1 MIPMNAA
8 TRADSV
14 ELLIVRH
21 GESEGNAE
29 GRFGGHGPTPL
40 TERGR
45 RQAERVAELLAA
57 LAPTALVSSD
67 LSRALSTA
75 EVIAARTGLA
85 PVLEPG
91 LRERCLGI
99 FDGLSFAEVQER
111 YPAEWARL
119 TGRDLAFCPEGG
131 EAIDDMFGRV
141 TAAIDR
147 IVAAHAGGRVVV
159 VSHGIAIFH
168 MFAHVAGLGSP
179 GRGLQVFALV
189 DNCSLSRFRHREGR
203 WLIRSLNERHHLEDL

>member
-1 MIPMNAA
+1 MITMNAA
-8 TRADSV
+8 TRPDST
-14 ELLIVRH
+14 ELLVVRH

-45 RQAERVAELLAA
+45 RQAERVAELIAGME
-57 LAPTALVSSD
+57 PTAVVSSD

-75 EVIAARTGLA
+75 EVIAARTGLT
-85 PVLEPG
+85 PVLDPG

-99 FDGLSFAEVQER
+99 FDGLSFAEVKER
-111 YPAEWARL
+111 YPEEWARL
-119 TGRDLAFCPEGG
+119 AGRDLAYCPEGG
-131 EAIDDMFGRV
+131 EAIDDMYQRV
-141 TAAIDR
+141 TAAVDR
-147 IVAAHAGGRVVV
+147 MVAAHIGGRIVV

-168 MFAHVAGLGSP
+168 LFAHVTGLGSP

-189 DNCSLSRFRHREGR
+189 DNCSLSRFRHRDGR
-203 WLIRSLNERHHLEDL
+203 WLIRSLNERHHLEGI